1 LPALL
6 AFTCESVVTAPPSVP
21 PLAAKSTVKVELALK
36 TIHST
41 ATIPEVSPRESNLNE
56 ADCAAIRLVIQDQLQ
71 AFKAGD
77 AARAFYYASPGIK
90 RTYRSPTAFVAMIKQ
105 SYPLVF
111 KPKAVIFEAPHNVL
125 GIVTQTVILLTG
137 EGQLVVASYL
147 MEKEGTGDWKIN
159 GCVLAPAE

>member
-1 LPALL
+1 MPNPQMA
-6 AFTCESVVTAPPSVP
+6 SPK
-21 PLAAKSTVKVELALK
+21 AADSAMKTELALK
-36 TIHST
+36 TIHNT
-41 ATIPEVSPRESNLNE
+41 YTFPDVSPRQTNLSES
-56 ADCAAIRLVIQDQLQ
+56 DCASIRLVIQDQLQ

-77 AARAFYYASPGIK
+77 APRAFFYASPGIK
-90 RTYRSPTAFVAMIKQ
+90 RTYRSPAAFIAMVKE

-111 KPKAVIFEAPHNVL
+111 KPKAVIFESPHNVL

-159 GCVLAPAE
+159 GCLLAPAE

>member
-1 LPALL
+1 MEL
-6 AFTCESVVTAPPSVP
+6 AFR
-21 PLAAKSTVKVELALK
+21 

-41 ATIPEVSPRESNLNE
+41 ATMPEVSPRQTNLNE
-56 ADCAAIRLVIQDQLQ
+56 SDCAAIRLVIQDQLQ

-77 AARAFYYASPGIK
+77 APRAFFYASPGIK
-90 RTYRSPTAFVAMIKQ
+90 RTYRSAGAFVAMVKE

-111 KPKAVIFEAPHNVL
+111 KPKAVIFEQPHNVL

-147 MEKEGTGDWKIN
+147 MEKEGGGDWKIN
-159 GCVLAPAE
+159 GCILAPAE